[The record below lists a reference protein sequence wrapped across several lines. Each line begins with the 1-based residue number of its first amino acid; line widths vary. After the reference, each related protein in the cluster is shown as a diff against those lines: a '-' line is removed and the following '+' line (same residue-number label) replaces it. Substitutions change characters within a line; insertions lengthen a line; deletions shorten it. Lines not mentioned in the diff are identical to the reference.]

1 MSDITSVKYAEICR
15 CLYAKKER
23 LLHRKERLSLRLIDL
38 ENKRDALNQYG
49 FWSIGYFT
57 AMVREIEDQID
68 DIDDLFRAISRM
80 K

>member
-1 MSDITSVKYAEICR
+1 MSDIASVKYVKMCR
-15 CLYAKKER
+15 RLYAKKER

-68 DIDDLFRAISRM
+68 DIDDLFRAIGSI

>member
-1 MSDITSVKYAEICR
+1 MSDMASVKYAETCR
-15 CLYAKKER
+15 RLYAKKER